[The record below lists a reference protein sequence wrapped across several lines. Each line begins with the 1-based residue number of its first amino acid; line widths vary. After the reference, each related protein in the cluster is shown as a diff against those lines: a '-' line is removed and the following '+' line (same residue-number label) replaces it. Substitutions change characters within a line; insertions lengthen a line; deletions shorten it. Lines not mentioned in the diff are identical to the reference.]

1 MKSKRIAGVLA
12 AAVVA
17 GTLMSQSAWAAGDVK
32 AGAAKAGQCWGCHGI
47 TGWRN
52 AYPGYSVPKL
62 GGQHPAYIVRALKDY
77 KSQNRAHPTMH
88 AIAASL
94 SDQDMEDIAA
104 FVTAVAQSNAKK
116 Q

>member
-1 MKSKRIAGVLA
+1 M
-12 AAVVA
+12 A
-17 GTLMSQSAWAAGDVK
+17 GTLLGQPVWAAGDVK

-47 TGWRN
+47 SGWRN

-77 KSQNRAHPTMH
+77 KNKNRTHPTMH
-88 AIAASL
+88 AIAASM

-104 FVTAVAQSNAKK
+104 YVTAVAQSNAKK